1 MLFKMIGTSI
11 CHMFVIATI
20 ISHVL
25 AWHVKIN
32 RIREA
37 LEVVLNLRQGK
48 FLEIFDPSSS
58 FNLTDHASGNRNEKN
73 LSKYQ
78 GKYD

>member
-1 MLFKMIGTSI
+1 MLFEMIGTSI

-25 AWHVKIN
+25 AWHVQINKIW
-32 RIREA
+32 EA
-37 LEVVLNLRQGK
+37 LEVFFNSRQEN
-48 FLEIFDPSSS
+48 FLEIFDPSNL
-58 FNLTDHASGNRNEKN
+58 FNLTDHASGNRNEIN
-73 LSKYQ
+73 LNKYQ